1 MWMLPNLKM
10 VKIKVETLRLFQI
23 YLKLPAGATM
33 VHMYCHTLVP
43 SATNK
48 SITWLSNEISFVS
61 VPWPWFT
68 LRIHIWSKKLKV
80 SQVDGQVKT
89 ENHFQSHSFLGF
101 LTSLESWIF
110 TSYSYEFCFRKKLSS
125 LWTKKFHFHCKRNNF
140 ALVLATLS
148 IYYAAQL
155 TCICIK
161 MCIGCACNFQSRK
174 RPSCY
179 WTSFLVISG
188 STFST

>member
-1 MWMLPNLKM
+1 MAFKWDIVCFCTMIWRYIFEVKSWKSVRWMDK
-10 VKIKVETLRLFQI
+10 
-23 YLKLPAGATM
+23 
-33 VHMYCHTLVP
+33 
-43 SATNK
+43 
-48 SITWLSNEISFVS
+48 W
-61 VPWPWFT
+61 
-68 LRIHIWSKKLKV
+68 KLKIIFKATV
-80 SQVDGQVKT
+80 SLVSSLHL
-89 ENHFQSHSFLGF
+89 N
-101 LTSLESWIF
+101 LES
-110 TSYSYEFCFRKKLSS
+110 SLLKYYSYEFCFRKKLSS

-161 MCIGCACNFQSRK
+161 MCMGCACNFQSRK